1 MKFEEAMKELES
13 IVEKMESGMLSIDES
28 LQMFSRGIELSKE
41 CKKQLE
47 EAKGKI
53 SILEKQM
60 DGSLEAND
68 FTIEE

>member
-1 MKFEEAMKELES
+1 MKFEEAMKELET

-60 DGSLEAND
+60 DGSLEAKD

>member
-1 MKFEEAMKELES
+1 MKFEEAMKELET

-60 DGSLEAND
+60 DG
-68 FTIEE
+68 

>member
-41 CKKQLE
+41 CKKQLQDNWYRLIGPYIY
-47 EAKGKI
+47 KSK
-53 SILEKQM
+53 
-60 DGSLEAND
+60 
-68 FTIEE
+68 